1 MSAVRER
8 PRGYCRYVRILIKR
22 AMKKIR
28 SLDQLYALL
37 AEDIPTGRERER
49 FLETRDRLH

>member
-22 AMKKIR
+22 AMKKSR
-28 SLDQLYALL
+28 SLDQLYSIL